1 MTVYAKIE
9 DNELV
14 TAYNGYNG
22 ITGLADSPELCKA
35 NGFTAYTEEEISG
48 YFGGTHQ
55 IVNGILTDISNTTEY
70 IAEQLAKAKA
80 DKLQENTTK
89 RDARL
94 IAGVTYKN
102 ILFDSDQDQK
112 INLSAIAS
120 NMSDTD
126 TITWF
131 GKDGV
136 SSLSCTKTDIEAIGK
151 LIIALTQNV
160 WGNLNP
166 TYIDKINACKTIEE
180 LNEIEIDYAAV

>member
-1 MTVYAKIE
+1 MTNNILNKPYTDKDYADFAVYANDTQRRIE
-9 DNELV
+9 DFNGDKYALLATEILV
-14 TAYNGYNG
+14 DG
-22 ITGLADSPELCKA
+22 I
-35 NGFTAYTEEEISG
+35 I
-48 YFGGTHQ
+48 Q
-55 IVNGILTDISNTTEY
+55 DISQTPEY
-70 IAEQLAKAKA
+70 LDEQLAKAKA

-136 SSLSCTKTDIEAIGK
+136 SSLNCTKTDIEAIGK
-151 LIIALTQNV
+151 LIIALTQDV
-160 WGNLNP
+160 WSNLNP
-166 TYIDKINACKTIEE
+166 AYINKINACKTIEE
-180 LNEIEIDYAAV
+180 LNEIEIDYAV

>member
-9 DNELV
+9 NNKLI

-22 ITGLADSPELCKA
+22 ITGLADSPTLCEA
-35 NGFTAYTEEEISG
+35 NGFKAYTEEEISG
-48 YFGGTHQ
+48 YYAGTYK
-55 IVNGILTDISNTTEY
+55 IVDGVLTDITSTPEY

-80 DKLQENTTK
+80 DKLQENITK

-94 IAGVTYKN
+94 IAGVSYKD

-136 SSLSCTKTDIEAIGK
+136 SSLSCTKSDIENIGK
-151 LIIALTQNV
+151 LIISLTQNV
-160 WGNLNP
+160 WANINP
-166 TYIDKINACKTIEE
+166 MYINKINACKTIDEV
-180 LNEIEIDYAAV
+180 NAIVIVY

>member
-9 DNELV
+9 NNKLI

-22 ITGLADSPELCKA
+22 ITGLADSPELCVA
-35 NGFTAYTEEEISG
+35 NGFTAYTEEQISG
-48 YFGGTHQ
+48 YNSTPKSCD
-55 IVNGILTDISNTTEY
+55 IVNGILTDISDTDAY
-70 IAEQLAKAKA
+70 KSEQLAKAKA

-126 TITWF
+126 R
-131 GKDGV
+131 
-136 SSLSCTKTDIEAIGK
+136 LS
-151 LIIALTQNV
+151 
-160 WGNLNP
+160 
-166 TYIDKINACKTIEE
+166 
-180 LNEIEIDYAAV
+180 

>member
-1 MTVYAKIE
+1 MT
-9 DNELV
+9 DN
-14 TAYNGYNG
+14 
-22 ITGLADSPELCKA
+22 
-35 NGFTAYTEEEISG
+35 
-48 YFGGTHQ
+48 
-55 IVNGILTDISNTTEY
+55 ILTKPFTDKQRADFICEHQGLNYYEDDNCIIMYLDTEKIVDGKAVDRTQDADY

-136 SSLSCTKTDIEAIGK
+136 SSLNCTKTDIEAIGK
-151 LIIALTQNV
+151 LIIALTQDV
-160 WGNLNP
+160 WSNLNP

-180 LNEIEIDYAAV
+180 LNAININYN

>member
-1 MTVYAKIE
+1 MGYTLAKPFSDVARADFICEHQGLNYYE
-9 DNELV
+9 DDNCKIMYENTEKIV
-14 TAYNGYNG
+14 DGEVVDRSQD
-22 ITGLADSPELCKA
+22 AD
-35 NGFTAYTEEEISG
+35 
-48 YFGGTHQ
+48 
-55 IVNGILTDISNTTEY
+55 Y

-94 IAGVTYKN
+94 IAGVSYKD

-120 NMSDTD
+120 TMSDTD
-126 TITWF
+126 TITWY

>member
-1 MTVYAKIE
+1 MGYTLAKPFSDVARADFVCEHQGLNYYEDDDCIIMYSNSEKIE
-9 DNELV
+9 
-14 TAYNGYNG
+14 NGEAVDR
-22 ITGLADSPELCKA
+22 TQDAD
-35 NGFTAYTEEEISG
+35 
-48 YFGGTHQ
+48 
-55 IVNGILTDISNTTEY
+55 Y

-126 TITWF
+126 IITWF

-136 SSLSCTKTDIEAIGK
+136 SSLSCTKSDIENIGK
-151 LIIALTQNV
+151 LIISLTQNI

-166 TYIDKINACKTIEE
+166 TYIDKINACKTIDEV
-180 LNEIEIDYAAV
+180 NAIVIDYSVDVTE

>member
-1 MTVYAKIE
+1 MFYRIKENKIY
-9 DNELV
+9 DC
-14 TAYNGYNG
+14 
-22 ITGLADSPELCKA
+22 ADYK
-35 NGFTAYTEEEISG
+35 YTNDCLE
-48 YFGGTHQ
+48 
-55 IVNGILTDISNTTEY
+55 NDISYQEYLKNSDKYAVINGTIQGISQTPEY
-70 IAEQLAKAKA
+70 IAEELAKAKA

-136 SSLSCTKTDIEAIGK
+136 SSLNCTKTDIENIGK
-151 LIIALTQNV
+151 LIISLTQDV
-160 WGNLNP
+160 WSNLNP

-180 LNEIEIDYAAV
+180 LNEIEIDYAV

>member
-1 MTVYAKIE
+1 MGYTLAKPFSDVARADFICEHQGLNYYE
-9 DNELV
+9 DDSCIIMYLDTEKIV
-14 TAYNGYNG
+14 DGEAVDRTKD
-22 ITGLADSPELCKA
+22 AD
-35 NGFTAYTEEEISG
+35 
-48 YFGGTHQ
+48 
-55 IVNGILTDISNTTEY
+55 Y

-80 DKLQENTTK
+80 DKLQENITK

-136 SSLSCTKTDIEAIGK
+136 SSLSCTKSDIENIGK
-151 LIIALTQNV
+151 LIISLTQNV
-160 WGNLNP
+160 WSNLNP
-166 TYIDKINACKTIEE
+166 AYINKINACKTIDEV
-180 LNEIEIDYAAV
+180 NAIVIDYSVDVTE

>member
-1 MTVYAKIE
+1 MTNYYIKENDI
-9 DNELV
+9 
-14 TAYNGYNG
+14 
-22 ITGLADSPELCKA
+22 ITQSA
-35 NGFTAYTEEEISG
+35 NWKFDKNCLETEEEIIR
-48 YFGGTHQ
+48 Y
-55 IVNGILTDISNTTEY
+55 NGQLMLASEYAILQETPEY

-136 SSLSCTKTDIEAIGK
+136 SSLNCTKTDIEAIGK
-151 LIIALTQNV
+151 LIIALTQDV
-160 WGNLNP
+160 WSNLNP
-166 TYIDKINACKTIEE
+166 AYINKINACKTIEE
-180 LNEIEIDYAAV
+180 LNEIEIDYATV

>member
-9 DNELV
+9 NNKLIC
-14 TAYNGYNG
+14 ASNGYNC
-22 ITGLADSPELCKA
+22 ITGLADSPTLCEA
-35 NGFTAYTEEEISG
+35 NGFKAYTEEEISG
-48 YFGGTHQ
+48 YFAGTHK
-55 IVNGILTDISNTTEY
+55 IIDGVLTEITSTPEY
-70 IAEQLAKAKA
+70 IAEELAKAKA

-94 IAGVTYKN
+94 IAGITYKN

-136 SSLSCTKTDIEAIGK
+136 SSLSCTKADIEAIGK
-151 LIIALTQNV
+151 LIIALTQDV
-160 WGNLNP
+160 WANINP
-166 TYIDKINACKTIEE
+166 TYII
-180 LNEIEIDYAAV
+180 

>member
-1 MTVYAKIE
+1 MSYKLEKPYTDKQRADFVCEHQGLNYYE
-9 DNELV
+9 DDDCIIMYLN
-14 TAYNGYNG
+14 
-22 ITGLADSPELCKA
+22 
-35 NGFTAYTEEEISG
+35 TEK
-48 YFGGTHQ
+48 
-55 IVNGILTDISNTTEY
+55 IVNGEAIDISQTPEY
-70 IAEQLAKAKA
+70 IAEELAKAKA

-136 SSLSCTKTDIEAIGK
+136 SSLNCTKTDIENIGK
-151 LIIALTQNV
+151 LIISLTQDV
-160 WGNLNP
+160 WSNLNP

-180 LNEIEIDYAAV
+180 LNEIEIDYAV

>member
-1 MTVYAKIE
+1 MGYTLAKPFSDVARADFVCLHQGLNYYE
-9 DNELV
+9 DKNCIIMYL
-14 TAYNGYNG
+14 
-22 ITGLADSPELCKA
+22 DSEK
-35 NGFTAYTEEEISG
+35 
-48 YFGGTHQ
+48 
-55 IVNGILTDISNTTEY
+55 IVNGEATDISQTPEY
-70 IAEQLAKAKA
+70 LDEQLAKAKA

-136 SSLSCTKTDIEAIGK
+136 SSLSCTKSDIENIGK
-151 LIIALTQNV
+151 LIISLTQNV
-160 WGNLNP
+160 WSNLNP
-166 TYIDKINACKTIEE
+166 TYINKINACKTIDEV
-180 LNEIEIDYAAV
+180 NAIVIDYSVDVTE